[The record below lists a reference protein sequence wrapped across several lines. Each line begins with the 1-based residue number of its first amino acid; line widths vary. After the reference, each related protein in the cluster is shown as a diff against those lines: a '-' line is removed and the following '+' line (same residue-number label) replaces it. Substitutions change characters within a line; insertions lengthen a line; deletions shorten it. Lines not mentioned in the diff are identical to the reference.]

1 MPNKPTMHIKPKENA
16 MTDLKP
22 TYTSKDGST
31 FDNAEQARARNA
43 LLEAEEAYTIAQQ
56 TFQRAIL
63 SQCKTADGQTFD
75 FRKTYYYPRSPLN
88 PRVEILCI
96 DIYWSTEF
104 LIEPNTP
111 PRIVYKDLTF
121 SISEL
126 FESKQLAAKKAKEYL
141 LQTFRDSYNDAYT
154 ALRFAGVDL
163 NIEDI
168 TQHIQS
174 AEPTIG
180 TNL

>member
-1 MPNKPTMHIKPKENA
+1 MPNKPMIHTKPKENT

-22 TYTSKDGST
+22 TYTAKDGST

-63 SQCKTADGQTFD
+63 SQCKTADGQAFD
-75 FRKTYYYPRSPLN
+75 FRKTYYYPRSPLR

-104 LIEPNTP
+104 LIEPETP
-111 PRIVYKDLTF
+111 PKIIHKDLTLP
-121 SISEL
+121 ISEL
-126 FESKQLAAKKAKEYL
+126 FESKKLAAEKAKEYL
-141 LQTFRDSYNDAYT
+141 LQAFRYSFNDAYT
-154 ALRFAGVDL
+154 ALRFAGADL
-163 NIEDI
+163 NIDDI
-168 TQHIQS
+168 THCIQS